1 MYEIDM
7 LLYFITPD
15 EDRNKNSITNTND
28 ADLKR
33 AQAAFKA
40 AKEREKQLRM

>member
-1 MYEIDM
+1 MHEIDM

-15 EDRNKNSITNTND
+15 EDKKKNSRTNTNET
-28 ADLKR
+28 DLKR

-40 AKEREKQLRM
+40 AKEREKQLLM

>member
-1 MYEIDM
+1 M

-15 EDRNKNSITNTND
+15 DDKKKNSRVNTNQE
-28 ADLKR
+28 DLKR

-40 AKEREKQLRM
+40 AKEREKQRLM

>member
-1 MYEIDM
+1 MHDIDM

-15 EDRNKNSITNTND
+15 EDKKKNSRVNTNQE
-28 ADLKR
+28 DLKR

-40 AKEREKQLRM
+40 AKEREMKRLM